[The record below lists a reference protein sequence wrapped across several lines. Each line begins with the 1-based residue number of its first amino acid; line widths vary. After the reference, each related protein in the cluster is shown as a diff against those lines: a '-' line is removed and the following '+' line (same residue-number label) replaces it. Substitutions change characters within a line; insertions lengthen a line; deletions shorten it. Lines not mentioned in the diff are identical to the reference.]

1 MNDDLMMDL
10 ADCAA
15 PESIIACI
23 LRHHP
28 HWTSPIPIEDL
39 AHSINIIDILEMET
53 EEFEGGLTTDP
64 DKQKGVILY
73 KAGTKGGRRRFT
85 IAHEI
90 GHFLIPWHK
99 GDRRC
104 TKKDMGERRTE
115 TLIQQQEAEAN
126 RFAAGLLMP
135 KPWFV
140 SDMRKLGNADV
151 EHIRTL
157 ARKYETSVEATVARY
172 VELTDD
178 CCAFIFSKDGIIRY
192 TKATKDFPRLSVRS
206 KHHLPELSL
215 SGRPSERTQSGQSEW
230 AEIQGVVWLRD
241 EGRSHCPKVLEQTL
255 FQREGYQLTL
265 LFIAP
270 NEIED
275 TEEIEALEE
284 SWTPRFRR

>member
-1 MNDDLMMDL
+1 MNDELMMDL

-28 HWTSPIPIEDL
+28 DWAAPVPIEDL
-39 AHSINIIDILEMET
+39 ASSINIIDILEMET

-64 DKQKGVILY
+64 DKRKGVILY

-99 GDRRC
+99 GDQRC
-104 TKKDMGERRTE
+104 TKKDMIERRIE
-115 TLIQQQEAEAN
+115 TLVQKQETEAN
-126 RFAAGLLMP
+126 RFAAGILMP
-135 KPWFV
+135 RPWFV
-140 SDMRKLGNADV
+140 SDMRKLGDADV
-151 EHIRTL
+151 EHVKTL
-157 ARKYETSVEATVARY
+157 ARQYGTSVEATVARY

-178 CCAFIFSKDGIIRY
+178 CCAFVFSKDGIIRY
-192 TKATKDFPRLSVRS
+192 TRATKDFPPLSVRS
-206 KHHLPELSL
+206 KHHLPERSL
-215 SGRPSERTQSGQSEW
+215 SGRSSNRTQSRPSEW
-230 AEIQGVVWLRD
+230 AEIQGSVWLNG

-255 FQREGYQLTL
+255 LQREGYQLTL

-270 NEIED
+270 DEIED
-275 TEEIEALEE
+275 AEEIEALEE

>member
-28 HWTSPIPIEDL
+28 HWTSPVPIEEL
-39 AHSINIIDILEMET
+39 ARSINIIDILEMET

-99 GDRRC
+99 GDQRC
-104 TKKDMGERRTE
+104 TKKDMSERRIE
-115 TLIQQQEAEAN
+115 TLVQKQETEAN
-126 RFAAGLLMP
+126 RFAAGILMP
-135 KPWFV
+135 RSWFV
-140 SDMRKLGNADV
+140 SDMRKLGDADV
-151 EHIRTL
+151 EHVKTL
-157 ARKYETSVEATVARY
+157 ARQYGTSVEATVARY

-178 CCAFIFSKDGIIRY
+178 CCAFVFSKNGIIRY
-192 TKATKDFPRLSVRS
+192 TKATKDFPSLSVRP
-206 KHHLPELSL
+206 KHHLPERSL
-215 SGRPSERTQSGQSEW
+215 SGRSSDRTQSGPSEW
-230 AEIQGVVWLRD
+230 TEIQGSVWLNG

-255 FQREGYQLTL
+255 LQREGYQLTL

-270 NEIED
+270 DEIED
-275 TEEIEALEE
+275 AEEIEALEE

>member
-28 HWTSPIPIEDL
+28 EWTAPVPIEDL
-39 AHSINIIDILEMET
+39 ARAVNILDIMEMET

-64 DKQKGVILY
+64 DKRKGVILY

-99 GDRRC
+99 GDQRC
-104 TKKDMGERRTE
+104 SRKDMSERRTE
-115 TLIQQQEAEAN
+115 TLVQRQEAEAN
-126 RFAAGLLMP
+126 RFAAGMLMP

-140 SDMRKLGNADV
+140 FHMRELGDADV
-151 EHIRTL
+151 EHVKTL
-157 ARKYETSVEATVARY
+157 AKRYGTSLEATVARY

-178 CCAFIFSKDGIIRY
+178 CCAFVFSKDGIIRY
-192 TKATKDFPRLSVRS
+192 TRATGNFPPLSVRS
-206 KHHLPELSL
+206 KHHLPERSL
-215 SGRPSERTQSGQSEW
+215 SGRSSDRKQAGPSEW
-230 AEIQGVVWLRD
+230 AEIQGSVWLNI
-241 EGRSHCPKVLEQTL
+241 EGRSHYPKLLEQTL
-255 FQREGYQLTL
+255 LQREGYQLTL

-270 NEIED
+270 DENED
-275 TEEIEALEE
+275 AEEIEALEE

>member
-28 HWTSPIPIEDL
+28 KWTAPIPIEDL
-39 AHSINIIDILEMET
+39 ASAVNILDIIELET

-64 DKQKGVILY
+64 DKRKGIILY

-99 GDRRC
+99 GDQRC
-104 TKKDMGERRTE
+104 TRKDMSERRNE
-115 TLIQQQEAEAN
+115 TLVQRQEAEAN
-126 RFAAGLLMP
+126 RFAAGMLMP
-135 KPWFV
+135 KPWFL
-140 SDMRKLGNADV
+140 SDMRELGDADV
-151 EHIRTL
+151 EHVKTL
-157 ARKYETSVEATVARY
+157 ARRYETSVEATVARY

-178 CCAFIFSKDGIIRY
+178 CCAFVFSKDGIIRY
-192 TKATKDFPRLSVRS
+192 TRATKDFPPLSVRS
-206 KHHLPELSL
+206 KDHLPDRSL
-215 SGRPSERTQSGQSEW
+215 SGRTSDRMPSGPSVW
-230 AEIQGVVWLRD
+230 AEIHGSVWLNAD
-241 EGRSHCPKVLEQTL
+241 GSSDCPKVLEQTL
-255 FQREGYQLTL
+255 LQKDGFQLTL

-270 NEIED
+270 GEIDEA
-275 TEEIEALEE
+275 EEAEALKE

>member
-28 HWTSPIPIEDL
+28 HWTAPVPIEDL
-39 AHSINIIDILEMET
+39 ARSINIIDILEMET

-64 DKQKGVILY
+64 EKQKGVILY

-90 GHFLIPWHK
+90 GHFLIPSHK
-99 GDRRC
+99 GNQRC
-104 TKKDMGERRTE
+104 TKKDMSERRTQTLVQKQE
-115 TLIQQQEAEAN
+115 TEAN

-135 KPWFV
+135 RPWFF
-140 SDMRKLGNADV
+140 SDMRKLGDADV
-151 EHIRTL
+151 EHIKTL
-157 ARKYETSVEATVARY
+157 ARQYGTSVEATVARY

-178 CCAFIFSKDGIIRY
+178 CCAFVFSKDGIIRY
-192 TKATKDFPRLSVRS
+192 TKATIDFPPLSVRS
-206 KHHLPELSL
+206 KDYLPELSH
-215 SGRPSERTQSGQSEW
+215 SKTYSDRAHGPSEW
-230 AEIQGVVWLRD
+230 AEIQGSVWLNG
-241 EGRSHCPKVLEQTL
+241 EGRSHLPKVLEQTL
-255 FQREGYQLTL
+255 LQREGYRLTL

-270 NEIED
+270 DEIED
-275 TEEIEALEE
+275 AEEIEALEE

>member
-15 PESIIACI
+15 PESIISCI

-28 HWTSPIPIEDL
+28 HWTAPVPIEDL
-39 AHSINIIDILEMET
+39 ARSINIMDILEMET

-99 GDRRC
+99 GDQRC
-104 TKKDMGERRTE
+104 TKKDMSERRTE
-115 TLIQQQEAEAN
+115 TLVQKQETEAN
-126 RFAAGLLMP
+126 RFAAGILMP
-135 KPWFV
+135 RPWFV
-140 SDMRKLGNADV
+140 SDMRKLGDADV
-151 EHIRTL
+151 EHVKTL
-157 ARKYETSVEATVARY
+157 ARQYWTSVEATVARY

-178 CCAFIFSKDGIIRY
+178 CCAFVFSKDGIIRY
-192 TKATKDFPRLSVRS
+192 TKATKDFPPLSVRS
-206 KHHLPELSL
+206 KHHLPERSL
-215 SGRPSERTQSGQSEW
+215 SGRSSDRTQPGPSEW
-230 AEIQGVVWLRD
+230 AEIQGSVWLTG
-241 EGRSHCPKVLEQTL
+241 EGRSHYPKVLEQTL
-255 FQREGYQLTL
+255 RQREGYQLTL

-270 NEIED
+270 DEIED
-275 TEEIEALEE
+275 AEEMEALEE